1 MESAEGS
8 GESGDGDLVFD
19 RLETP
24 SQLAAQ
30 LINKLEKHKKI
41 LEKETPE
48 QLGSRGSP

>member
-1 MESAEGS
+1 M
-8 GESGDGDLVFD
+8 FD

-41 LEKETPE
+41 LEKETRLENNLVAEVLPD
-48 QLGSRGSP
+48 S